1 MENVT
6 NLLTLKKFRKSTN
19 NKRIYA
25 EKLDLKM
32 WNVFDFKVRTNNQA
46 EGYNYALIT
55 MHGQ

>member
-19 NKRIYA
+19 NKRFYA

-46 EGYNYALIT
+46 EGYYYART
-55 MHGQ
+55 VKY

>member
-32 WNVFDFKVRTNNQA
+32 WNVFDLKVRTNNQA
-46 EGYNYALIT
+46 EGYYYART
-55 MHGQ
+55 VKY